1 MQQAL
6 PFLKCSDS
14 FVSYNEQPFA
24 VFAGR
29 VIGRKNLWADVQR
42 LAASLPDRAYMLNLC
57 ENRYLFCIAL
67 LAAASRGQIC
77 LLPPS
82 GQGAVI
88 LEIVADYPGAY
99 VAGDGDPQL
108 PGIGWFQVGA
118 PDGIVHAVQPVRIDW
133 PGSRLIA
140 FTSGSSG
147 KPQANLHSLETLRL
161 SANMAVGSLGLRDQ
175 VRLMVSTTPPQ
186 HMYGLET
193 SVFWPLFSRLVLYDK
208 RPFFPEDIR
217 RAVVDSA
224 WPAVLVTTPTHLRH
238 LGGGDWPN
246 LSGVISATDTLSDQL
261 ARETADRL
269 GQAPVEIYGS
279 TETLSFAHR
288 QTLFDSA
295 WQLYPGCKLSR
306 NAQRQ
311 TCLRAVHLPAEV
323 VLQDSINLQAG
334 NRFTV
339 LGRQGDMIKIGG
351 KRCSLS
357 ELNRRLL
364 DIQGVEDGF
373 FYLQHRQVEGDRLAV
388 VVVSRLDK
396 QQIRTGLQP
405 YLDQVFLP
413 RKIHYVDAIP
423 RTPAGKLIKSERDA
437 LLAKLI

>member
-6 PFLKCSDS
+6 AFQECSDS
-14 FVSYNEQPFA
+14 FLSYNDEPFA

-29 VIGRKNLWADVQR
+29 VIKRKNLWGDVQR
-42 LAASLPDRAYMLNLC
+42 LAALLPERAYMINLC

-82 GQGAVI
+82 GQPAVI
-88 LEIVADYPGAY
+88 QEIRADYPNAY
-99 VAGDGDPQL
+99 VAADCKPQL
-108 PGIGWFQVGA
+108 QGMIWFEVVA
-118 PDGIVHAVQPVRIDW
+118 PDYAVQAQRPVEIDW
-133 PGSRLIA
+133 RASRLIA

-147 KPQANLHSLETLRL
+147 KPQANMHTLETLRI
-161 SANMAVGSLGLRDQ
+161 SASMAVGSLGLWDQ

-217 RAVVDSA
+217 CAVADSA

-238 LGGGDWPN
+238 LSGGDWHN
-246 LSGVISATDTLSDQL
+246 LCAVISATDTLSDKL
-261 ARETADRL
+261 AGEVRAML
-269 GQAPVEIYGS
+269 GQSPVEIYGS

-288 QTLFDSA
+288 QTLAGSS
-295 WQLYPGCKLSR
+295 WRLYPGCRLFR
-306 NAQRQ
+306 NGQGQ
-311 TCLRAVHLPAEV
+311 TLLQAAHLPMEL
-323 VLQDSINLQAG
+323 VLQDGIGLQAD
-334 NRFTV
+334 NRFAV
-339 LGRQGDMIKIGG
+339 LGRQGDMVKIGG
-351 KRCSLS
+351 KRSSLS

-364 DIQGVEDGF
+364 DIPGVADGF
-373 FYLQHRQVEGDRLAV
+373 FYVQYVQAGEDRLAA
-388 VVVSRLDK
+388 VVVSQLDK

-423 RTPAGKLIKSERDA
+423 RTQAGKLTKSAQDA
-437 LLAKLI
+437 LLAALA

>member
-6 PFLKCSDS
+6 PLQKCSDS
-14 FVSYNEQPFA
+14 SVSYNEEPFA

-29 VIGRKNLWADVQR
+29 VISRKNLWADVQR
-42 LAASLPDRAYMLNLC
+42 LAASLPDRAYMINLC

-82 GQGAVI
+82 GQAAVI
-88 LEIVADYPGAY
+88 REIVADYPNAY
-99 VAGDGDPQL
+99 LAGDGDPQL
-108 PGIGWFQVGA
+108 PGISWFEVGA
-118 PDGIVHAVQPVRIDW
+118 PDSAAQAGRPVEIDW
-133 PGSRLIA
+133 SASRLIA
-140 FTSGSSG
+140 FSSGSSG
-147 KPQANLHSLETLRL
+147 KPQANMHTLETMRI
-161 SANMAVGSLGLRDQ
+161 SASMAVGALGLQDQ
-175 VRLMVSTTPPQ
+175 IRVMVSTTPPQ

-193 SVFWPLFSRLVLYDK
+193 SVFWPLFSRLVLYDR

-217 RAVVDSA
+217 CAVAGSA

-238 LGGGDWPN
+238 LGGGDWSN
-246 LSGVISATDTLSDQL
+246 LSAVISATDTLSDQL
-261 ARETADRL
+261 ARESADRL
-269 GQAPVEIYGS
+269 GLAPVEIYGS

-288 QTLFDSA
+288 QILSDNA
-295 WQLYPGCKLSR
+295 WQLYPGCQLSR
-306 NAQRQ
+306 NAQGQ
-311 TCLRAVHLPAEV
+311 TYLRATHLPTDV
-323 VLQDSINLQAG
+323 VLPDRINLQAG
-334 NRFTV
+334 NRFAV
-339 LGRQGDMIKIGG
+339 LGRQGDMVKIGG
-351 KRCSLS
+351 KRSSLS

-373 FYLQHRQVEGDRLAV
+373 FYLHHDQAGEDRLAA

-413 RKIHYVDAIP
+413 RKIHYVDTIP
-423 RTPAGKLIKSERDA
+423 RNSAGKLTKTEREA
-437 LLAKLI
+437 LMAKLI